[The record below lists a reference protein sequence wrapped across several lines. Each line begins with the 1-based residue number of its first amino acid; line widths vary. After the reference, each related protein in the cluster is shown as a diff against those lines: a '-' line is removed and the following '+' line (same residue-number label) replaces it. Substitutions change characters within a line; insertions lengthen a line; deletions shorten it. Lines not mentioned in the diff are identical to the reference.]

1 MDKEKIE
8 QAVTLFLE
16 GIGDDIN
23 REGIQETPARI
34 SAMCEEIFA
43 GMGQNAREHL
53 ERTFTAQNNEMVI
66 EKDITF
72 YSLCEHHLLPFYGKV
87 HIGYIPDGEVVGLS
101 NLCCH
106 LFLNLRSAGIYL
118 HSPCQLA

>member
-43 GMGQNAREHL
+43 GMVQYAR
-53 ERTFTAQNNEMVI
+53 
-66 EKDITF
+66 
-72 YSLCEHHLLPFYGKV
+72 
-87 HIGYIPDGEVVGLS
+87 
-101 NLCCH
+101 
-106 LFLNLRSAGIYL
+106 
-118 HSPCQLA
+118 